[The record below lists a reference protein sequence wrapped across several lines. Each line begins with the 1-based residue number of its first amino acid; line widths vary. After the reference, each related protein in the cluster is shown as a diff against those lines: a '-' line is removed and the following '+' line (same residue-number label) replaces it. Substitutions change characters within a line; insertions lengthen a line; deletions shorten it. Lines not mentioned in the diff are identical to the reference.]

1 MTPVLSGT
9 TSPTPGGQCARADAT
24 MRGDLLVMRRRT
36 KAFSVLV
43 LLLPCLVS
51 ACGTLSRAVLAR
63 QEFAEVY
70 SDRVALT
77 VLRGAEA
84 GQPFLWLESGRVAA
98 VDSPDAALALV
109 ERGLAFHPSDPGLRV
124 ARIELLGGL
133 GRYEDCLAA
142 ARESLACLPMATASP
157 TYRMALVRALLALDR
172 LDEVEPEIIAV
183 GGDLAAPPELVADMW
198 ARLALGYA
206 VVGRRVDADRC
217 FDASLARGTSGLRA
231 LAQETLLHP
240 ERVAAARALRGA
252 AAARD
257 PRDPDLALS
266 VVVDLMERQQYAEA
280 EAALDA
286 LPAPLPVRLVS
297 DALAIGARLMIL
309 QGRVD
314 DGLQILFARLD
325 VYPFDPPALGVLQET
340 WARLGR
346 PPDDVMQQRLLV
358 ARRYVDSRDRSTL
371 LRLDALLDE
380 LQQRL
385 R

>member
-1 MTPVLSGT
+1 
-9 TSPTPGGQCARADAT
+9 
-24 MRGDLLVMRRRT
+24 MRRQT

-51 ACGTLSRAVLAR
+51 ACGTASRAVLAR
-63 QEFAEVY
+63 QDFAEVY
-70 SDRVALT
+70 TDREALS

-84 GQPFLWLESGRVAA
+84 GQPFLWLESARVTAI
-98 VDSPDAALALV
+98 DSPDAALALV
-109 ERGLAFHPSDPGLRV
+109 EQGLAFHPSDPGLRV
-124 ARIELLGGL
+124 ARIELLRGL
-133 GRYEDCLAA
+133 GRYKDCLAA
-142 ARESLACLPMATASP
+142 ARESLASSPIAIARP

-172 LDEVEPEIIAV
+172 LDEIEPEIIAV
-183 GGDLAAPPELVADMW
+183 GGELTAPPELVADMW

-206 VVGRRVDADRC
+206 VVGRRADADRC
-217 FDASLARGTSGLRA
+217 FDASLARGTSGLGA

-240 ERVAAARALRGA
+240 ERVAAARSLRSA
-252 AAARD
+252 AAIRH

-266 VVVDLMERQQYAEA
+266 VVVDLMERQQFAEA
-280 EAALDA
+280 EAAVDV
-286 LPAPLPVRLVS
+286 LPDPLPVRLTS

-314 DGLQILFARLD
+314 EGLQLLFARLD

-346 PPDDVMQQRLLV
+346 PPDEVMQQRLLV
-358 ARRYVDSRDRSTL
+358 ARRYVDTRDRSTL

-380 LQQRL
+380 LEQRL